1 MAGAEGERGG
11 GEGDREEAEGR
22 LAGTGPEAAP
32 TEANSCIILLHH
44 SHHTFAAYSCIMH
57 LHKTIASYSGIIRLH
72 HILAS

>member
-44 SHHTFAAYSCIMH
+44 SHHTFAAYSCIIH
-57 LHKTIASYSGIIRLH
+57 LHKT
-72 HILAS
+72 LA